1 MYTVVFT
8 EKALKALKNFD
19 KSVSRMLVAWI
30 RKNLDGCDDP
40 RRSGK
45 PLTGNHSGKWRYRV
59 GDYRI
64 MAKIEDEKVVI
75 IILTVGHRKSI
86 Y

>member
-8 EKALKALKNFD
+8 EKALKALKKFD
-19 KSVSRMLVAWI
+19 KSVSRMLIAWI

-64 MAKIEDEKVVI
+64 MAEIEDEKVVI

>member
-8 EKALKALKNFD
+8 EKALKALKKFD
-19 KSVSRMLVAWI
+19 KSVSRMLIAWI

-64 MAKIEDEKVVI
+64 MAEIEDKKVVI